1 MRIRLQ
7 AGEIKGATIVP
18 EVALGRDQQGPYLL
32 VVGKDDVVER
42 RSVKVGQQTSD
53 GLVILSGIDGTDNV
67 IVNGMIS
74 ARPGAPVR
82 IKQDS

>member
-1 MRIRLQ
+1 M
-7 AGEIKGATIVP
+7 
-18 EVALGRDQQGPYLL
+18 
-32 VVGKDDVVER
+32 ER
-42 RSVKVGQQTSD
+42 RAVKVGTQTEH
-53 GLVILSGIDGTDNV
+53 GLVILSGVDGTDNV